1 MYIMITLPIKILYSF
16 CINLEK
22 RAVIKMYGKSIKIL
36 DIPKSIITLMFDM
49 IFGLLCV
56 RMFV

>member
-1 MYIMITLPIKILYSF
+1 MYILITLPIKILYSF
-16 CINLEK
+16 CTNLEK
-22 RAVIKMYGKSIKIL
+22 RAVIKMYGKNIKIF